1 MHVEPQEH
9 LLIYRR
15 AETTNRE
22 VLELLREITDPT
34 NPLHDQAL
42 ATCRR
47 LGAILAELL
56 RAPVEPDPTPPHTS

>member
-22 VLELLREITDPT
+22 VLELLREITAPT
-34 NPLHDQAL
+34 SSLHDEAL
-42 ATCRR
+42 LTCRK
-47 LGAILAELL
+47 LDAILAELL
-56 RAPVEPDPTPPHTS
+56 RAPVEPDPGPPQT